1 MKKLKTISITIVLIS
16 AFMCLLCS
24 CDAFT
29 KTVEVTVTAETTV
42 TVQTTA
48 TVTVQT
54 TVYETDAFDGLE
66 EPSGALLKVHFIN
79 VVQGD
84 AIFIEFPDGSNML
97 IDAGDNPKA
106 KTDMLLT
113 YLNDVLDKDG
123 NGELSDGEKIIDR
136 IMVTHCDSDHIG
148 GMDNVL
154 DAYTVNKIYMP
165 KLVPA
170 DETLST
176 AEQKAQLGTLNT
188 VVFKTFYQKA
198 VTEVASSGNSAEIV
212 YNIGTFNIAN
222 ADAGYD
228 MTVICP
234 SEDYY
239 AQICQNSSAL
249 DKNNMSPIAIL
260 SYSGRKVCLTG
271 DASYKQD
278 SLLSAENNFLAYIAE
293 HPEFDVD
300 VDVLKVGHHGSE
312 GSSGLDFLYA
322 VKPEYAVFTNGDPD
336 NGKSSEQTDDDISTG
351 NTYGHPRPEVLSR
364 LYKTGV
370 KALMFAD
377 RHGDVKLTIG
387 ENGGMAFVTEHSA
400 PYRY

>member
-198 VTEVASSGNSAEIV
+198 VTEALALVQLSG
-212 YNIGTFNIAN
+212 Y
-222 ADAGYD
+222 AGRR
-228 MTVICP
+228 P
-234 SEDYY
+234 SELSGGQRQRIAIARAIVNEPKVLLLDEPLG
-239 AQICQNSSAL
+239 AL
-249 DKNNMSPIAIL
+249 DLQLRRQMQLELKRLQKRLGISFIYITHDQEEALNMSDRIAVMKN
-260 SYSGRKVCLTG
+260 G
-271 DASYKQD
+271 
-278 SLLSAENNFLAYIAE
+278 
-293 HPEFDVD
+293 
-300 VDVLKVGHHGSE
+300 
-312 GSSGLDFLYA
+312 
-322 VKPEYAVFTNGDPD
+322 VFQQIDTP
-336 NGKSSEQTDDDISTG
+336 SVI
-351 NTYGHPRPEVLSR
+351 Y
-364 LYKTGV
+364 
-370 KALMFAD
+370 D
-377 RHGDVKLTIG
+377 R
-387 ENGGMAFVTEHSA
+387 
-400 PYRY
+400 